1 MKTGL
6 EGKFSINY
14 CVANALIRGNTGMQA
29 FTNEKVTDP
38 EVNELMSRTTL
49 TIDETL
55 SSLESRVTIQT
66 NDGRVFTTS
75 ADIMKDIPSLEMKK
89 VKITDKF
96 TDLVTPVF
104 GESKTKS
111 IVESILTLDKVDS
124 MKSFV
129 DMLG

>member
-1 MKTGL
+1 M
-6 EGKFSINY
+6 
-14 CVANALIRGNTGMQA
+14 
-29 FTNEKVTDP
+29 TDP
-38 EVNELMSRTTL
+38 EVNELMRKTTL
-49 TIDETL
+49 TTDETL

-66 NDGRVFTTS
+66 NDGRVFTAN
-75 ADIMKDIPSLEMKK
+75 ADIMNDIPSLEMKK

-96 TDLVTPVF
+96 IDLVTPVL

-111 IVESILTLDKVDS
+111 IVESILTLDKVGS